1 MTFPQPTRRERYPKP
16 PSYSLQS
23 DSIAHPKTDVVFNV
37 EFRIDSHG
45 SPDTWAEPGDPIE
58 ITIWS
63 VKLSGFEPELM
74 YVMRADDLETLE
86 NKLCDSIAQGDWDN
100 DDPDW

>member
-16 PSYSLQS
+16 RYGLHG
-23 DSIAHPKTDVVFNV
+23 DSVTHPKTRVVFDV
-37 EFRIDSHG
+37 EFSIESRGCPSNGWD
-45 SPDTWAEPGDPIE
+45 EPGEAPE

-63 VKLSGFEPELM
+63 VTLPGFEPELM
-74 YVMRADDLETLE
+74 HVMHPYDLQYLE
-86 NKLCDSIAQGDWDN
+86 EQICDSIAQGDWE